1 MTDDDALSIRYR
13 RMARARELCLLR
25 IREHIGPHLPPP
37 VVAAV
42 SELAETML
50 RLCQTPD
57 DELEVTRVGRR
68 LQ

>member
-1 MTDDDALSIRYR
+1 MTDPLEIRYR

-25 IREHIGPHLPPP
+25 IREQLGPHLPPP

-42 SELAETML
+42 SDLAETML

-57 DELEVTRVGRR
+57 DELEQTVPGRR
-68 LQ
+68 LS